1 MLSGYAGVDT
11 MELAVFSD
19 FADGPNEPPSDECV
33 ARLNAFG
40 WLSETARGL
49 REGGVQQT
57 TAFYGED
64 PVTVYRTGGTV
75 GRGRRG
81 GFYPYRFTWRGC
93 DFMAAP
99 FERAGHRAN
108 FTIRVAATFMLSFG
122 GHPGRAWED
131 LEAFLR
137 RFFGAVVKRCSVSR
151 VDIFGDMPGTPV
163 SRFVNL
169 FERGMFVRRTRRVR
183 KRGMVGAVEVSQDEA
198 EEVQLDGKGA
208 EWSTLHLGLGGVLSC
223 RFYDKLLELARPEMS
238 GKRDMM
244 KIQLW
249 NGAEPDE
256 LTRVEFQLRNAALK
270 KHGSS
275 TIQSL
280 SAKLRGLAE
289 YLVTRWLVV
298 CDSLDRSHTNR
309 KEVHPLWEKLRA
321 TFSDRFCVEPTQD
334 IDDLLPDDVLAVG
347 RQGLGCLM
355 SFLAKSGEP
364 PAQPSDVFPQ
374 MVEVLRFLFEL
385 YGPERAWEEIT
396 DRYADHVVRH
406 HEVREALYRRLD
418 ARAHPGVLLGGGPG
432 CPNLHGL
439 RSPPLP
445 ASEA

>member
-1 MLSGYAGVDT
+1 

-19 FADGPNEPPSDECV
+19 FVDPPGSPRSDECM
-33 ARLNAFG
+33 ARHNAFEF
-40 WLSETARGL
+40 LSSTARGL

-64 PVTVYRTGGTV
+64 PVTVYRTGGAV

-99 FERAGHRAN
+99 FERAGDRAN
-108 FTIRVAATFMLSFG
+108 FTVRVAATFMLAYG
-122 GHPGRAWED
+122 GHPGCAWEE
-131 LEAFLR
+131 LAAFFR
-137 RFFGAVVKRCSVSR
+137 RFFGAVIRKCSVSR

-163 SRFVNL
+163 ARFVNL
-169 FERGMFVRRTRRVR
+169 FERGMFCRRTRRVR
-183 KRGMVGAVEVSQDEA
+183 KRGAVGAVEVSQDDA

-208 EWSTLHLGLGGVLSC
+208 DWSTLHLGLGGVLSC

-244 KIQLW
+244 KVQLW

-270 KHGSS
+270 KQGCS

-298 CDSLDRSHTNR
+298 CDSLDRRHTNR

-334 IDDLLPDDVLAVG
+334 IDDLLPENALAVG

-355 SFLAKSGEP
+355 SCLAMFGEP
-364 PAQPSDVFPQ
+364 PAQESEVEPQ
-374 MVEVLRFLFEL
+374 LIEVVRFLL
-385 YGPERAWEEIT
+385 DQYGHERAFNEIT

-418 ARAHPGVLLGGGPG
+418 ARRSADGVLGGVPDRRD
-432 CPNLHGL
+432 LHGL
-439 RSPPLP
+439 DAPPLP